1 MKHNEIEAKL
11 KNAVSNAAPDVL
23 ENILH
28 ACDQKK
34 GTVIEMEQ
42 KANTN
47 KGKNKALRVCAAI
60 AAAAAMLVMGVLI
73 GRGSGHTPLYAS
85 DVAAI
90 ISLDVNPS
98 VELRVDATE
107 KVLAAEAHNAD
118 GEAVL
123 AGMELAGTELN
134 VAVNAIVGSMLKLGY
149 IDELANSILISV
161 EGMDGTDAKALESKL
176 VAEVEAVFAQSRSAA
191 AQS

>member
-107 KVLAAEAHNAD
+107 RCLQPKRTMRTARRFLQGWNLPEPN
-118 GEAVL
+118 L
-123 AGMELAGTELN
+123 TW
-134 VAVNAIVGSMLKLGY
+134 
-149 IDELANSILISV
+149 
-161 EGMDGTDAKALESKL
+161 
-176 VAEVEAVFAQSRSAA
+176 R
-191 AQS
+191 